1 MKRLYILS
9 ALLIISSLLVPMQAR
24 SISTT
29 LEKTKLT
36 QAQTNALLQLIIHQK
51 LNPSR
56 YPEGI
61 KKLLLEPN
69 LQSDYSQIERLIS
82 SSSMRSQV
90 WSFLREVAQVTGKRD
105 RAYSHT
111 KTRSLLAQSHKRL
124 RERELDSYFAV
135 QNSI

>member
-9 ALLIISSLLVPMQAR
+9 MLLIISSLLVPMQAR

-36 QAQTNALLQLIIHQK
+36 QAQTNAVLQLIIYQK

-56 YPEGI
+56 Y
-61 KKLLLEPN
+61 KQLLLEPN
-69 LQSDYSQIERLIS
+69 LQSNYSQIERLIL

-124 RERELDSYFAV
+124 RERELDSYFTI